1 MKNFNNFFD
10 KKRVLVTGNTGF
22 KGSWLTMWLLKLGSN
37 VVGFS
42 KDIPTK
48 RSLYSDAI
56 IEKEIQQIW
65 GDILNEDLL
74 TKTIKKYRPEIIFHL
89 AAQAI
94 VSDSYIS
101 PLETFK
107 TNALGTASMLEATKK
122 ADLDCI
128 FISITSD
135 KSYDNQ
141 EWDRGYIET
150 DRLGG
155 KDPYSASKGAAEL
168 ILKSYFFSF
177 LKNSQIKLG
186 IGRAGNVL
194 GGGDWATSR
203 IIPDAFR
210 SWKVAK
216 PLEIRAPNSTR
227 PWQLVLE
234 PLSGYLHLAEKL
246 STNAELSGEAFNFGP
261 NYEDINTV
269 QELITKIYSCT
280 KKYNFGESFFK
291 ITQDSQFQESK
302 LLRLNCEKALSYL
315 DWKPNLNF
323 DEVCMFI
330 SDWYETC
337 IDQSDLTNS
346 FSLKQ
351 IDKFESIAKKRKMS
365 WTT

>member
-10 KKRVLVTGNTGF
+10 KKTVLVTGNTGF
-22 KGSWLTMWLLKLGSN
+22 KGSWLTLWLLKLGSN

-56 IEKEIQQIW
+56 IENEIQQIW

-74 TKTIKKYRPEIIFHL
+74 TKTIKRYKPEIIFHL

-94 VSDSYIS
+94 VSDSYVS

-107 TNALGTASMLEATKK
+107 TNALGTASLLEATKK
-122 ADLDCI
+122 TDLDCI

-210 SWKVAK
+210 SWKLAE
-216 PLEIRAPNSTR
+216 PLEIRSPYSTR

-269 QELITKIYSCT
+269 QELITKIYSFT
-280 KKYNFGESFFK
+280 KKYNFGENFFK
-291 ITQDSQFQESK
+291 ITHDSQFQESK
-302 LLRLNCEKALSYL
+302 LLRLNCEKALNYL
-315 DWKPNLNF
+315 NWKPNLNF

-337 IDQSDLTNS
+337 TDKSDLANS
-346 FSLKQ
+346 FSLNQ
-351 IDKFESIAKKRKMS
+351 IDKFENIAKKRKMS
-365 WTT
+365 WTV

>member
-1 MKNFNNFFD
+1 MKNFKNFFD
-10 KKRVLVTGNTGF
+10 KKTVLVTGNTGF
-22 KGSWLTMWLLKLGSN
+22 KGSWLTLWLLKLGSN

-56 IEKEIQQIW
+56 IENEIQQIW

-74 TKTIKKYRPEIIFHL
+74 TKTIKKYKPEIIFHL

-94 VSDSYIS
+94 VSDSYVS

-107 TNALGTASMLEATKK
+107 TNALGTASLLEVTKK
-122 ADLDCI
+122 TDLDCI

-203 IIPDAFR
+203 TV
-210 SWKVAK
+210 SY
-216 PLEIRAPNSTR
+216 T
-227 PWQLVLE
+227 
-234 PLSGYLHLAEKL
+234 HLTL
-246 STNAELSGEAFNFGP
+246 P
-261 NYEDINTV
+261 
-269 QELITKIYSCT
+269 TK
-280 KKYNFGESFFK
+280 
-291 ITQDSQFQESK
+291 
-302 LLRLNCEKALSYL
+302 A
-315 DWKPNLNF
+315 
-323 DEVCMFI
+323 
-330 SDWYETC
+330 
-337 IDQSDLTNS
+337 
-346 FSLKQ
+346 
-351 IDKFESIAKKRKMS
+351 
-365 WTT
+365 